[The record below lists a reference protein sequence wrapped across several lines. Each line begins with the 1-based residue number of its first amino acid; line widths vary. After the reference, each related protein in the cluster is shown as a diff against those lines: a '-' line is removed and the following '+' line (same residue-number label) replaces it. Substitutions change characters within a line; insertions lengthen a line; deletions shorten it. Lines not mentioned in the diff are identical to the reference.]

1 MPDTEL
7 EIPGVGM
14 VTFPDSMTEAQINAA
29 ATRLY
34 QNARVTGSGQTSENA
49 SPGSNTALGMAS
61 TARVIP
67 AAARGAMEAATNPNV
82 PKAAAAI
89 GRVAGGVAPII
100 GGASAGGPVGAL
112 AGVGATAK
120 GSWAGG
126 KAGYFTGKLAQ
137 GLASPVAGAL
147 EKVAPYAQT
156 LGTLSGAQGAL
167 DLAQMAAPER
177 RDIGVLGVG
186 PSVQSGVIPMAPELV
201 QMKPEDAVKSLT
213 DAGWP
218 EARAKS
224 YVMQMR
230 KLLSR

>member
-1 MPDTEL
+1 MPDTEID
-7 EIPGVGM
+7 IPGVGM
-14 VTFPDSMTEAQINAA
+14 VAFPDSMTEAQINAA

-34 QNARVTGSGQTSENA
+34 QNAKVAGSGQMAESVT
-49 SPGSNTALGMAS
+49 PGSNTALEMA
-61 TARVIP
+61 AAAKGIP
-67 AAARGAMEAATNPNV
+67 NAARGAMEAATNPNV
-82 PKAAAAI
+82 PKVAAAI
-89 GRVAGGVAPII
+89 GRATGGVAPII

-120 GSWAGG
+120 GAWAGG
-126 KAGYFTGKLAQ
+126 KAGYYTGKIAQ
-137 GLASPVAGAL
+137 GVASPVAGAL
-147 EKVAPYAQT
+147 ERLAPYAQT
-156 LGTLSGAQGAL
+156 LSTLSGAQGVL
-167 DLAQMAAPER
+167 DMAQMAEPER

-186 PSVQSGVIPMAPELV
+186 PSASSGSIPMAPELV